1 MQKEKN
7 MFYYALIDAN
17 NICTAVYAMPAAIS
31 GSSYVEI
38 TAEQYTSQSVIGM
51 KYANGTWVEVTTYYY
66 AILDD
71 KGIVT
76 NVYESETEMPAAS
89 NMVEIT
95 AEQYNDSTLIG
106 KYYDRE
112 NDTFI
117 VPPVSVLAEHST
129 SEIQYKNEEKTLETK
144 LDEIDE
150 AIEAIDGAIEA
161 LEAGSGSG
169 VTVDA
174 YTKAES
180 DAKYATKEALEDKAD
195 ATHSHNEYAAAE
207 HTHTGYAEAEHTH
220 TGYAATDHAHTGY
233 AAADHAHN
241 GYAASDHTHNNYAA
255 TSHSHSQNEI
265 TGLSSALAGK
275 ADSNHTHSGYA
286 TNNHTHFGYA
296 SSTHTHSGY
305 ASSSHTHD
313 YLPLSGGTVTGETN
327 FSGGLVRVKGVQ
339 TLYHSGSQMVLSSEN
354 LATKICGSAITSS
367 KTITV
372 ASDERLKADV
382 DVLEKQ
388 ALIDFMKKIELV
400 SYRYKDE
407 PEGTKHIGV
416 IAQQLLEINP
426 NVAQYFVKVDEN
438 GYYSVDYTALSL
450 MALLAVQ

>member
-7 MFYYALIDAN
+7 MFYYALIDEN

-150 AIEAIDGAIEA
+150 AIEAIDEAIEAIDGAIEA

-265 TGLSSALAGK
+265 TGLASALAGK

-286 TNNHTHFGYA
+286 ASNH
-296 SSTHTHSGY
+296 SHSGY
-305 ASSSHTHD
+305 ASSNHSHSEYFPST
-313 YLPLSGGTVTGETN
+313 GGTISGETN
-327 FSGGLVRVKGVQ
+327 FSGGLVKAKGVQ
-339 TLYHSGSQMVLSSEN
+339 AIFHSGSQLVYGSNN
-354 LATKICGSAITSS
+354 LPTRIAGSAITST

-372 ASDERLKADV
+372 DSDERLKADINEL
-382 DVLEKQ
+382 DKQ
-388 ALIDFMKKIELV
+388 VLIDFMKKIELV

>member
-1 MQKEKN
+1 MY
-7 MFYYALIDAN
+7 YYALIDAN
-17 NICTAVYAMPAAIS
+17 NICTAVYSMPAAIS

-51 KYANGTWVEVTTYYY
+51 KYTNGTWVEVTTYYY
-66 AILDD
+66 AILNE

-106 KYYDRE
+106 KYYDRG

-129 SEIQYKNEEKTLETK
+129 SEIQYKNEEKTLDTK
-144 LDEIDE
+144 LDEIDAALE
-150 AIEAIDGAIEA
+150 E
-161 LEAGSGSG
+161 LEAGSGSAAA
-169 VTVDA
+169 VDA

-241 GYAASDHTHNNYAA
+241 GYAASYHTHNNYAA

-265 TGLSSALAGK
+265 TGLASALAGK

-286 TNNHTHFGYA
+286 TNN
-296 SSTHTHSGY
+296 HTHSGY

>member
-1 MQKEKN
+1 

-129 SEIQYKNEEKTLETK
+129 SEIQYKAEEKTLETK
-144 LDEIDE
+144 LDEIDG
-150 AIEAIDGAIEA
+150 AIVGIIGDISEIDEAIEA

-180 DAKYATKEALEDKAD
+180 DTKYATKEALEDKAD
-195 ATHSHNEYAAAE
+195 ATHSHNEYAEAE

-265 TGLSSALAGK
+265 TGLASALAGK

-286 TNNHTHFGYA
+286 ASNH
-296 SSTHTHSGY
+296 SHSGY
-305 ASSSHTHD
+305 ASSNHSHSE
-313 YLPLSGGTVTGETN
+313 YFLSTGGTISGETN
-327 FSGGLVRVKGVQ
+327 FSGGLVRAKGVQ
-339 TLYHSGSQMVLSSEN
+339 AIFHSGSQLVYGSNN
-354 LATKICGSAITSS
+354 LPTRIAGSAITST

-372 ASDERLKADV
+372 DSDERLKADINEL
-382 DVLEKQ
+382 DKQ
-388 ALIDFMKKIELV
+388 VLIDFMKKIELV